1 MSNVVEIHNWAL
13 RNQLRRERIEAE
25 EKRERRKREAHE
37 RLHGIL
43 YEPSWSPDGG
53 TAA

>member
-1 MSNVVEIHNWAL
+1 MSNVVHIHNWAL

-25 EKRERRKREAHE
+25 EKRERRKREDHE

-43 YEPSWSPDGG
+43 YGRPWSPDGG
-53 TAA
+53 NAA